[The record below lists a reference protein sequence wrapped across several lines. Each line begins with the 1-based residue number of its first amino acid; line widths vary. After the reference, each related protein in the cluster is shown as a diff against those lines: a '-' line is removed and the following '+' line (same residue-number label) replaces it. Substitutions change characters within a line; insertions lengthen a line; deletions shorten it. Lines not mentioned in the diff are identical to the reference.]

1 MTGSTARSSKR
12 AGFCRAAL
20 SVIILTSFI
29 LGALVPCFGQDA
41 TEAKAEP
48 TVSSPIPQTFF
59 PPAVSKEKRKTDA
72 VLGRI
77 AITGLGSL
85 PFTLFY
91 TNFIFDTARFVG
103 NGFDTQYAPW
113 PFKTQYSAAVTS
125 EETFLRLGVS
135 LGVSAVI
142 GILDVL
148 IPRKQ

>member
-1 MTGSTARSSKR
+1 MMDSAVRSPKR
-12 AGFCRAAL
+12 AVFCRAAL
-20 SVIILTSFI
+20 STILLIAFVF
-29 LGALVPCFGQDA
+29 ADLVPCFSQDA
-41 TEAKAEP
+41 TETNTEP
-48 TVSSPIPQTFF
+48 TVSSPIPQTFL
-59 PPAVSKEKRKTDA
+59 PPAVPKEKRKTGA

-91 TNFIFDTARFVG
+91 ANFVFDAARFVG

-148 IPRKQ
+148 IPRK

>member
-1 MTGSTARSSKR
+1 
-12 AGFCRAAL
+12 CRAAL
-20 SVIILTSFI
+20 STILLFVFVFA
-29 LGALVPCFGQDA
+29 GLVPCFGQDA
-41 TEAKAEP
+41 AEATAEP

-59 PPAVSKEKRKTDA
+59 PPAVPKEKRKTGA

-77 AITGLGSL
+77 AIIGLGSL

-125 EETFLRLGVS
+125 EETFLRLGIS

-142 GILDVL
+142 GILDVV